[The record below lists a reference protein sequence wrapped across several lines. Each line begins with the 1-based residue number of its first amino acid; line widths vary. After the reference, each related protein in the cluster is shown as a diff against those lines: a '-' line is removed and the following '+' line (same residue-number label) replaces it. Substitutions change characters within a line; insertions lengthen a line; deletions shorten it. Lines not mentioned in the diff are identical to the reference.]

1 MKKIMALLAAT
12 ATILSLAAC
21 SFNRELTP
29 EEIAEKESKAIAQSI
44 KAEEYYNEAHE
55 ETVDKLGKT
64 EKGKRLVVQNPDSS
78 GYEYDVYE
86 FDKNQVLKKR
96 LRYRFFGTAT
106 EYERMLA
113 NDKKN
118 NKDIKEADKKSR
130 LIIYNIDFEED
141 PGLTYDFLYEIN
153 SNEGSKAVGIK
164 VIE

>member
-12 ATILSLAAC
+12 ATLLSLAAC

-64 EKGKRLVVQNPDSS
+64 VKGKRLVVQDPDRN
-78 GYEYDVYE
+78 GYEYNVYE

-96 LRYRFFGTAT
+96 LRYVFFAT
-106 EYERMLA
+106 PTEFEGMLA

-118 NKDIKEADKKSR
+118 GKDIKEADKKSR

-141 PGLTYDFLYEIN
+141 PGLTYDFLYELN
-153 SNEGSKAVGIK
+153 SNEGAKKIGTKI
-164 VIE
+164 IE